1 MFKNWL
7 SGLFKE
13 PISIQVYQNL
23 IIQNSNGEILFQY
36 SCNRIIDDFKF
47 EPQVGDEINVVTGY
61 TFENYTMGVVEKRSI
76 KYVPHPSLGKT
87 LRIQLNPIVRKLK
100 TERFE
105 TEDPT
110 WSRKI
115 LRYIDDHR
123 VYCDYTVKN
132 EEFILNRIKELV
144 ELVDAIEFL
153 EKQ

>member
-1 MFKNWL
+1 MMVIVL
-7 SGLFKE
+7 ESILGAIYI
-13 PISIQVYQNL
+13 ISLLVKI
-23 IIQNSNGEILFQY
+23 
-36 SCNRIIDDFKF
+36 SCGRI
-47 EPQVGDEINVVTGY
+47 
-61 TFENYTMGVVEKRSI
+61 
-76 KYVPHPSLGKT
+76 
-87 LRIQLNPIVRKLK
+87 IVRKLK